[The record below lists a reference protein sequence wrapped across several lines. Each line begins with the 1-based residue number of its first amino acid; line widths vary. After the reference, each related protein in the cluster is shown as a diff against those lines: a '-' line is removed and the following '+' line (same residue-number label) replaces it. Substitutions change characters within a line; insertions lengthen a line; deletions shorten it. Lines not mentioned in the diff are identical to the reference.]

1 MLNIRHLA
9 TQIECCFWLQ
19 ICSNRA
25 CCEAVVMSAIEGHSL
40 ITLRVPLY
48 PYLIHHGFN
57 LVWTSC
63 WVNLK
68 QGVGNESI
76 FVMVDPFSKMAHL
89 MSHTKTDNAS
99 CIVNLFF
106 KKVVRFPWIPT
117 SIYFFTFQ
125 FEM

>member
-1 MLNIRHLA
+1 
-9 TQIECCFWLQ
+9 
-19 ICSNRA
+19 
-25 CCEAVVMSAIEGHSL
+25 MSAIEGHSL

-48 PYLIHHGFN
+48 PYLIHHGFI

-99 CIVNLFF
+99 CIVNLLF

-125 FEM
+125 LRCEIGTFLEVIVDETGVTVNVLYYKPSSN